1 MSDNYIGEEGD
12 LSYEG
17 AKTRVKESLRGYIS
31 YFANTDAPVIGAAN
45 ELNALIS
52 LSPLEAKVALL
63 CDGRDLGKVLKGFKD
78 IIKSSGKLC
87 SIILFLK

>member
-1 MSDNYIGEEGD
+1 D
-12 LSYEG
+12 
-17 AKTRVKESLRGYIS
+17 T
-31 YFANTDAPVIGAAN
+31 PVIGAAN

-78 IIKSSGKLC
+78 IIKSSGQSLIQIQNGKQEKIQAPTDAAFKGFLDNILEKL
-87 SIILFLK
+87 SHAGYFEKI